1 LRGSLYYSDYGDA
14 YSAKNETLYKERNKM
29 LIYLLL
35 IPLIWGASRIASK
48 RDKFGFL
55 MIAVV
60 LLTLVAGL
68 RGENVGI
75 DTPAYIS
82 KFECIADGHPEL
94 AYGLEAGFKFLIKCL
109 LTIWNNTSFVFTV
122 IAFFT
127 NYLIIKRLW
136 DFRKIAS
143 VPCMVLCYYA
153 GFYGF
158 TLNITRQLLAI
169 AVIFYFSRLLEKRK
183 YLSFLLVVI
192 LSAIFLHKT
201 SLICVTFIAADV
213 FLWKNLSKRQRRI
226 ICFGVAAAI
235 IAIPVAYSFIAGNL
249 LSKYIKYFK
258 TINLNLGIMLPMKIV
273 FLVATLYISKKR
285 VFPEKPKHFSEEE
298 FREYRVRKSTVIFY
312 SVGLLTSF
320 LGYLFPFMER
330 AGYSFLIFECVY
342 FGILTKACVR
352 KTDTCHDQMVARSN
366 IFIYSAILVLIVGY
380 GFVMSLLG
388 KGQGIVPYYIA

>member
-1 LRGSLYYSDYGDA
+1 MQLR
-14 YSAKNETLYKERNKM
+14 YKLKTQYHIYNNYFTKRDKM
-29 LIYLLL
+29 LIYFLL
-35 IPLIWGASRIASK
+35 IPLIWFSSRIASK

-75 DTPAYIS
+75 DTRSYIS

-94 AYGLEAGFKFLIKCL
+94 AYGLETGFKFLIRCL

-192 LSAIFLHKT
+192 LSAIFLHRT
-201 SLICVTFIAADV
+201 SLICVAFIAADL
-213 FLWKNLSKRQRRI
+213 FLWKKLSKKQRRI
-226 ICFGVAAAI
+226 IALGFGAAI
-235 IAIPVAYSFIAGNL
+235 SAIPIAYNYLIGDF
-249 LSKYIKYFK
+249 LSKYIKYFAVK
-258 TINLNLGIMLPMKIV
+258 IENLGFMIPAKMA
-273 FLVATLYISKKR
+273 FLAVSLYISKSR
-285 VFPEKPKHFSEEE
+285 IFPKNTSHLSEEE
-298 FREYRVRKSTVIFY
+298 FQEFRRRKTAAVYYFT
-312 SVGLLTSF
+312 GLMLSL
-320 LGYLFPFMER
+320 LGYFFSFMDR
-330 AGYSFLIFECVY
+330 IGFYFLIFECVY
-342 FGILTKACVR
+342 FGMITKSYAGR
-352 KTDTCHDQMVARSN
+352 TDTYSAQIASQNNAV
-366 IFIYSAILVLIVGY
+366 IYSAMLLLIVGY
-380 GFVMSLLG
+380 GFIVDLLG
-388 KGQGIVPYYIA
+388 RGQGIVPYYFA

>member
-1 LRGSLYYSDYGDA
+1 
-14 YSAKNETLYKERNKM
+14 M
-29 LIYLLL
+29 LIYFLL
-35 IPLIWGASRIASK
+35 IPLIWFSSRIASK

-75 DTPAYIS
+75 DTRSYIS

-94 AYGLEAGFKFLIKCL
+94 AYGLETGFKFLIRCL

-192 LSAIFLHKT
+192 LSAIFLHRT
-201 SLICVTFIAADV
+201 SLICVAFIAADL
-213 FLWKNLSKRQRRI
+213 FLWKKLSKKQRRI
-226 ICFGVAAAI
+226 IALGFGAAI
-235 IAIPVAYSFIAGNL
+235 SAIPIAYNYLIGDF
-249 LSKYIKYFK
+249 LSKYIKYFAVK
-258 TINLNLGIMLPMKIV
+258 IENLGLRTLTIHAGIYKEAFSPDINHDS
-273 FLVATLYISKKR
+273 VAVLGGGSVAELQEKKDR
-285 VFPEKPKHFSEEE
+285 
-298 FREYRVRKSTVIFY
+298 
-312 SVGLLTSF
+312 
-320 LGYLFPFMER
+320 
-330 AGYSFLIFECVY
+330 
-342 FGILTKACVR
+342 
-352 KTDTCHDQMVARSN
+352 
-366 IFIYSAILVLIVGY
+366 
-380 GFVMSLLG
+380 
-388 KGQGIVPYYIA
+388 